1 MNKRALKIPLAM
13 LIMLLT
19 VFFCSCEAI
28 PAASYKFGSSGDQ
41 VKEIQRRL
49 KDWGYFNGKV
59 DGKYGKETENAVIAF
74 QKKHGIAIDGIV
86 GSQTAEKLG
95 VSISGAG
102 SSGNGDK
109 GGGGGKASNDSD
121 VYLLAQLVY
130 GEARGEPY
138 KGQVAVAAVVLNR
151 VESSK
156 FPNSIAKVI
165 YQSGAFDVVDDG
177 QINLAPDQTALSA
190 ARDAMNGWDPSGSA
204 LFYYNPAT
212 STSKWIWSRPIIV
225 VIGDHNFCS

>member
-13 LIMLLT
+13 LLALLT
-19 VFFCSCEAI
+19 VFLYSCEAI

-41 VKEIQRRL
+41 VKEIQQRL
-49 KDWGYFNGKV
+49 KDWGYYKGKV
-59 DGKYGKETENAVIAF
+59 DGNYGKETENAVIAF
-74 QKKHGIAIDGIV
+74 QKKHGITIDGMV

-102 SSGNGDK
+102 SST
-109 GGGGGKASNDSD
+109 GGGGGATNNGD

-130 GEARGEPY
+130 GESRGEPY

-165 YQSGAFDVVDDG
+165 YQEGAFDVVDDG
-177 QINLAPDQTALSA
+177 QINLTPDQTALSA
-190 ARDAMNGWDPSGSA
+190 ARDAMNGWDPSGGA
-204 LFYYNPAT
+204 LFYYNPDKA
-212 STSKWIWSRPIIV
+212 TSKWIWSRPVIV
-225 VIGDHNFCS
+225 VIGTHKFCS

>member
-13 LIMLLT
+13 LLIFLT
-19 VFFCSCEAI
+19 VFFYSCEAV
-28 PAASYKFGSSGDQ
+28 PAAAYKFGSSGDQ
-41 VKEIQRRL
+41 VMEIQRRL
-49 KDWGYFNGKV
+49 KDWGYYFGAV
-59 DGKYGKETENAVIAF
+59 DGYYGKETEDAVIAF
-74 QKKHGIAIDGIV
+74 QIKHGITIDGIV

-95 VSISGAG
+95 VSLPSGGGAGAG
-102 SSGNGDK
+102 SN
-109 GGGGGKASNDSD
+109 NSD

-130 GEARGEPY
+130 AEARGEPY

-165 YQSGAFDVVDDG
+165 YQSGAFSVVDDG

-190 ARDAMNGWDPSGSA
+190 ARDAINGWDPAGGA
-204 LFYYNPAT
+204 LFYYNPNTAT
-212 STSKWIWSRPIIV
+212 SGWIWSRPVIV
-225 VIGDHNFCS
+225 VIGNHKFCS

>member
-13 LIMLLT
+13 LLILLT
-19 VFFCSCEAI
+19 VFFYSCEAV
-28 PAASYKFGSSGDQ
+28 PAVSYKFGSSGDQ

-49 KDWGYFNGKV
+49 KDWGYYFGAV
-59 DGKYGKETENAVIAF
+59 DGNYGKETENAVIAF
-74 QKKHGIAIDGIV
+74 QKKHGITIDGIV

-95 VSISGAG
+95 VSLPSGGGAGAG
-102 SSGNGDK
+102 SN
-109 GGGGGKASNDSD
+109 NSD

-130 GEARGEPY
+130 AEARGEPY

-165 YQSGAFDVVDDG
+165 YQSGAFSVVDDG

-190 ARDAMNGWDPSGSA
+190 ARDAINGWDPAGGA
-204 LFYYNPAT
+204 LFYYNPNTAT
-212 STSKWIWSRPIIV
+212 SGWIWSRPVIV
-225 VIGDHNFCS
+225 VIGNHKFCS

>member
-1 MNKRALKIPLAM
+1 MNKRALKMPLAM
-13 LIMLLT
+13 LLILLT

-28 PAASYKFGSSGDQ
+28 AAAAYKFGSSGDQ
-41 VKEIQRRL
+41 VKEIQQRL
-49 KDWGYFNGKV
+49 KDWGYYKGKV

-74 QKKHGIAIDGIV
+74 QKKHGISIDGIV
-86 GSQTAEKLG
+86 GNQTAEKLG

-102 SSGNGDK
+102 GGSNS
-109 GGGGGKASNDSD
+109 GGGGGASSNGD

-130 GEARGEPY
+130 GESRGEPY

-190 ARDAMNGWDPSGSA
+190 ARDAMNGWDPSGGA
-204 LFYYNPAT
+204 LFYYNP
-212 STSKWIWSRPIIV
+212 STAKSKWIWSRPIIV
-225 VIGDHNFCS
+225 VIGNHNFCS

>member
-13 LIMLLT
+13 LLALLT
-19 VFFCSCEAI
+19 VFLYSCEAI

-41 VKEIQRRL
+41 VKEIQQRL
-49 KDWGYFNGKV
+49 KDWGYYKGKV
-59 DGKYGKETENAVIAF
+59 DGNYGKETENAVIAF
-74 QKKHGIAIDGIV
+74 QKKHGITIDGMV

-102 SSGNGDK
+102 SST
-109 GGGGGKASNDSD
+109 GGGGGGGATNNGD
-121 VYLLAQLVY
+121 VYLLAQLIY
-130 GEARGEPY
+130 GESRGEPY

-165 YQSGAFDVVDDG
+165 YQAGAFDVVDDG
-177 QINLAPDQTALSA
+177 QINLTPDQTALSA
-190 ARDAMNGWDPSGSA
+190 ARDAMNGWDPSGGA
-204 LFYYNPAT
+204 LFYYNPNTAT
-212 STSKWIWSRPIIV
+212 SAWIWSRPVIV
-225 VIGDHNFCS
+225 VIGEHKFCS